1 MEKAASTQNYYIVA
15 IVYVLR
21 GINMIQ
27 SFPEFPISRLRR
39 LRSSSSIRNLVS
51 ETILDPSKLIYPLFI
66 SAVDKSKC
74 EIASFPGQYRYP
86 IGEDLIARID
96 ELTRLRI
103 KSFLLFGIPSKKD
116 ELGSEAYSDDG
127 IVQRALTFI
136 RERFG
141 RKVVLITDVCL
152 CEYTSHGHCGIISNG
167 DVDNDLTLSYL
178 AKMAVSHAKHGA
190 DIVAPS
196 DMMDGRVKAIRQ
208 ALDDAGFKNVAIMAY
223 SAKYASALYGPFR
236 EAVDSAPKFGDRRGY
251 QMDPRNLLEALK
263 EVQLDIMEGA
273 DIVMVKPALWYLDVI
288 RMIREA
294 FNVPIAAYSV
304 SGEYTMIKLLAE
316 KGLAD
321 ERKLVAEAILA
332 IRRAGA
338 DMIITY
344 YAPLIASMILD
355 GTINDLF

>member
-1 MEKAASTQNYYIVA
+1 MKH
-15 IVYVLR
+15 
-21 GINMIQ
+21 
-27 SFPEFPISRLRR
+27 SFPEYPISRPRR
-39 LRSSSSIRNLVS
+39 LRLNNLIRSLVS
-51 ETILDPSKLIYPLFI
+51 ETFLDPSKLIYPLFI
-66 SAVDKSKC
+66 SAIDENKR
-74 EIASFPGQYRYP
+74 EIPSFPGQYRYP
-86 IGEDLIARID
+86 VGEDLILRID

-103 KSFLLFGIPSKKD
+103 RSFLLFGVPSRKD
-116 ELGSEAYSDDG
+116 ELGSEAYSDNG
-127 IVQRALTFI
+127 VIQRALTLI

-141 RKVVLITDVCL
+141 KKVILITDVCL
-152 CEYTSHGHCGIISNG
+152 CEYTSHGHCGILSNG

-190 DIVAPS
+190 DVVAPS

-251 QMDPRNLLEALK
+251 QMDPRNSLEALK
-263 EVQLDIMEGA
+263 EVYLDIMEGA

-288 RMIREA
+288 KMIKET
-294 FNVPIAAYSV
+294 FNVPLAAYSV

-332 IRRAGA
+332 IKRAGA

-355 GTINDLF
+355 GTINDIF